1 MNLFDLISYQYA
13 WFFKYQHNQF
23 KKVVPYLLSS
33 LSESPSS
40 VLDVGCGTGA
50 MCQVFLE
57 NGLIVSG
64 CDRSSAMIR
73 QSKRLTSST
82 ITYVEADVLK
92 GLPYPDHSFD
102 LVVASFVAHGMT
114 ADSRLKLYAEMSRIA
129 RNDVLLIDYGPKR
142 HLLTDFMEYLERG
155 DYFNFIQVV
164 DQELVSYFG
173 NLTKRPLGNT
183 TIGYH
188 MRNEKKK
195 SPHSG

>member
-1 MNLFDLISYQYA
+1 MNFFDLISYQYA

-23 KKVVPYLLSS
+23 KTVVPHLLNS
-33 LSESPSS
+33 LSDPPSS

-73 QSKRLTSST
+73 QSKRLTSSM
-82 ITYVEADVLK
+82 ITYVEADVLM

-102 LVVASFVAHGMT
+102 LVVASFVAHGMN
-114 ADSRLKLYAEMSRIA
+114 ADIRMNLYAEMNRIA
-129 RNDVLLIDYGPKR
+129 RYDVLLVDYGPQR
-142 HLLTDFMEYLERG
+142 HLLTDFMEYLEGG
-155 DYFNFIQVV
+155 DYFNFIHLV
-164 DQELVSYFG
+164 DKELVSFFG
-173 NLTKRPLGNT
+173 NLTKIPLGKSA
-183 TIGYH
+183 ISYH
-188 MRNEKKK
+188 MHIDKKK